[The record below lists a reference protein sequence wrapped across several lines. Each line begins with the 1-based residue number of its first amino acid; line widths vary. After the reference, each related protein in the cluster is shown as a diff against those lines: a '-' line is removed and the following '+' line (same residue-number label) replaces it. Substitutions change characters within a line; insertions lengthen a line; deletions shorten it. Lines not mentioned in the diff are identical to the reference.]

1 MFCPSGAQKGASHVI
16 LQMEQH
22 LGAGQQ
28 IPPALL
34 SFTWRL
40 NLVRVSFPSG
50 RHQMTLGLGSY
61 PVWSRG
67 RAA

>member
-1 MFCPSGAQKGASHVI
+1 MFCPSSAQKGASHVI

-22 LGAGQQ
+22 LGGGQQ

-34 SFTWRL
+34 SFPWRL

-50 RHQMTLGLGSY
+50 RCQVTLGLGSY
-61 PVWSRG
+61 PVWSRRKAG
-67 RAA
+67 